1 VGVLLPVAHS
11 AAVAPDAL
19 AGEPTL
25 AVTRLGAGVVLH
37 TRLKIDKQRP
47 VALGYADS
55 RDPLCRDGRMHVE
68 AAAGCPKA
76 QEREIG

>member
-1 VGVLLPVAHS
+1 VGVELPVAHS

-25 AVTRLGAGVVLH
+25 AVTRLGAGAVLH

-47 VALGYADS
+47 VALGYVDS
-55 RDPLCRDGRMHVE
+55 RDPMCRDGRLHVE

-76 QEREIG
+76 QEREIW